1 MLVHGFTMMITMDHG
16 GCRCQQSLKTTLE
29 FLDLGFVEGFGFWT
43 GGGLWIVGSGCGFWV
58 VGLMDAFRV
67 VALW

>member
-1 MLVHGFTMMITMDHG
+1 MEDVDGVDDYGFY
-16 GCRCQQSLKTTLE
+16 
-29 FLDLGFVEGFGFWT
+29 GFGFRWRIWIFWT